1 MKEKLVA
8 RYDLRQNKAVL
19 FENDQI
25 LGEFN
30 ALNSFLKMH
39 LPSRFHSFLAKP
51 KVEGFFAS
59 FSSELEG
66 VNNYSKLSGSLR
78 EKALIEF
85 SVFNKYLSD
94 WIELS
99 KLDSSP
105 ETKEWAKL
113 WQGFLQNDNFELF
126 ASELGA
132 CITWGI
138 EVDQK
143 FVFRASEDIVS
154 KYFESSSFDDIKH
167 EQNFKAQA
175 NDPIVVVPIHEVVDK
190 PATVA
195 DLTLDT
201 PVADVIEE
209 PLNLPPIVPAP
220 KPEPAP
226 TNHLNNIQ
234 PPREDGSN
242 RVRRNR
248 LTRIWIFALLLIA
261 FLIFLVLWFMNSRHT
276 WENLHGFIPERSGQ
290 YVEPIGSWEPIE
302 DPNTGGKYAKGIL
315 NVALL
320 EESAQMTKTKFL
332 EFVTDL
338 KPFCEENN
346 IKVNYIDTAVCRM
359 QLAFDEEKRGN
370 YKESLKSK
378 FSSYSILMWEESL
391 FQNSRNMN
399 DEVFQDKNL
408 RNYQRDVYER
418 IKISDAWDITMG
430 SPNVTVAVIDN
441 GFDLNHPE
449 LSGKSVGGYNVR
461 EGSADVQPKNG
472 QEHGT
477 HVAGIILANANNGY
491 GIAGVAPDCKLLPIK
506 IGGEGEG
513 FYSSEIIDGILYAA
527 NHGATVINMSLGGY
541 FNIPPNSIDRQQL
554 NEIVNSMRVDEA
566 TFWKEL
572 FRMLDEKKITVVL
585 AAGNETLPVG
595 IDPMS
600 RSNQTIKVMAI
611 NQNNEIASFS
621 NYVFDGRFGFAI
633 AAPGSKIISSVPNY
647 SFKEMDGTSM
657 AAPFVTGA
665 VALIKSK
672 YPNISNQEVIQRLR
686 SSQNFISVQG
696 FQVPVLNILQ
706 SLQ

>member
-1 MKEKLVA
+1 MA
-8 RYDLRQNKAVL
+8 RYDLRQNKDIL
-19 FENDQI
+19 FENNQI
-25 LGEFN
+25 LAEFN
-30 ALNSFLKMH
+30 SLNSFLKMH
-39 LPSRFHSFLAKP
+39 LPSRFHNFLAKP
-51 KVEGFFAS
+51 KVEGFFVS

-66 VNNYSKLSGSLR
+66 VNNYSKLTGALR

-85 SVFNKYLSD
+85 SVFHKYLTD

-99 KLDSSP
+99 KLDSTP
-105 ETKEWAKL
+105 ETKEWSKL
-113 WQGFLQNDNFELF
+113 WQCFLQNDNFELF

-132 CITWGI
+132 CITWGVA
-138 EVDQK
+138 VDQK
-143 FVFRASEDIVS
+143 FVFRASEEIVV
-154 KYFESSSFDDIKH
+154 KYLDSSSFDEIKH

-175 NDPIVVVPIHEVVDK
+175 SEPIVVVPIQELVDPPK
-190 PATVA
+190 TVA
-195 DLTLDT
+195 ELTLDT
-201 PVADVIEE
+201 PVVDEVEE

-220 KPEPAP
+220 SAAP
-226 TNHLNNIQ
+226 VNTNHFNNIP
-234 PPREDGSN
+234 PPREDGSK

-248 LTRIWIFALLLIA
+248 LTRLWIFSLLLIGV
-261 FLIFLVLWFMNSRHT
+261 LIFLVFWFMSSRHT
-276 WENLHGFIPERSGQ
+276 WENLQGFIPEKSGH
-290 YVEPIGSWEPIE
+290 YVQPIGDWEPIE

-332 EFVTDL
+332 EFVTEL

-346 IKVNYIDTAVCRM
+346 IKVNFIDTAVCRM

-370 YKESLKSK
+370 YKESLKNK

-391 FQNSRNMN
+391 FENSRKSN
-399 DEVFQDKNL
+399 DDVFQNRDY
-408 RNYQRDVYER
+408 RNYERDVYER
-418 IKISDAWDITMG
+418 IKIADAWDITMG
-430 SPNVTVAVIDN
+430 STNVTVAVIDN

-477 HVAGIILANANNGY
+477 HVAGIILANANNGL

-611 NQNNEIASFS
+611 DQNNEVASFS

-633 AAPGSKIISSVPNY
+633 AAPGSKIISSIPNY

-672 YPNISNQEVIQRLR
+672 YPGISNQEVIQRLR
-686 SSQNFISVQG
+686 NSNNFISVQG
-696 FQVPVLNILQ
+696 FQVPVLNIFQ